1 MTAFDGISFRQMG
14 FGDLDRV
21 MEIER
26 EVYDFP
32 WTRGN
37 FGDSIESGYRCVVME
52 RGGFMAGYGVMMV
65 VLDEAHLLNLSVAK
79 NWQGMGMGRKLLE
92 NFMGIAK
99 RESLKF
105 FYLEV
110 RLSNS
115 VALKLYESA
124 GFREIAVRPNYY
136 PAATGRE
143 AARLMG
149 AEI

>member
-1 MTAFDGISFRQMG
+1 MG
-14 FGDLDRV
+14 FDDLDRV

-26 EVYDFP
+26 EVYEFP

-37 FGDSIESGYRCVVME
+37 FKDSIESDYRCIVME
-52 RGGFMAGYGVMMV
+52 RAGFVAGYGVMMV
-65 VLDEAHLLNLSVAK
+65 IVDEAHLLNLSVAK

-92 NFMGIAK
+92 HLMSIAK

-110 RLSNS
+110 RVSNK
-115 VALKLYESA
+115 VAQGLYESS
-124 GFREIAVRPNYY
+124 GFSEIAVRPGYY
-136 PAATGRE
+136 PDKAGRE
-143 AARLMG
+143 DALLMG